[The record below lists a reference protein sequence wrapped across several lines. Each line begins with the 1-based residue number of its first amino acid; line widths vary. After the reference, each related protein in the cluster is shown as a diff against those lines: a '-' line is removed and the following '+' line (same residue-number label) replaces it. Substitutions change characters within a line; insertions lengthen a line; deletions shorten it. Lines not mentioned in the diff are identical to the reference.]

1 MLAFAGLIY
10 GLRIRTIKTSK
21 DLVDGANYYL
31 KEFSSL
37 IVLIF
42 FAAQFCLIFKETNI
56 GVFIVAT
63 LTELLDNLQL
73 TGIVLIVFTFI
84 IIVISTLFVP
94 TASTKWAVMSP
105 VVVPMFM
112 QSSFTPE
119 FAQAVF
125 RAADSSIKGMSPLF
139 TYFVILIGF
148 LQIYNKK
155 KRDSIGI
162 TDAMSLMLPYSI
174 AFSILWL
181 LILIGFYIIG
191 LPLGVGTGVML

>member
-1 MLAFAGLIY
+1 
-10 GLRIRTIKTSK
+10 
-21 DLVDGANYYL
+21 
-31 KEFSSL
+31 
-37 IVLIF
+37 
-42 FAAQFCLIFKETNI
+42 
-56 GVFIVAT
+56 
-63 LTELLDNLQL
+63 
-73 TGIVLIVFTFI
+73 
-84 IIVISTLFVP
+84 
-94 TASTKWAVMSP
+94 MSP

-162 TDAMSLMLPYSI
+162 IDAMSLMLPYSI